1 MARARNI
8 KPGFFKNADLV
19 ELPVEARLLFI
30 GLWTLADRAGRLEDR
45 PKQIKMEL
53 FPADAVDVDACLEG
67 LQRWGFVKR
76 YDIDGRRLLQVV
88 NFERH
93 QNPHRDEKVS
103 ALPAPDGSIDE
114 APRKHG
120 ANTVQARCEDAA
132 GSMPIGLNPDSLIPD
147 SRILNPDALIT
158 EEGKA
163 APASEPTPAAAP
175 PAPTP
180 APTPRAKAP
189 ECPEDVPAQVWAD
202 WLALRKAKKAPVT
215 ATVIA
220 SARAEA
226 AKAGLTFEAFLVV
239 WCARG
244 SQGLEA
250 SWLKPHER
258 GSPQQ
263 PTETAWQRSQRER
276 VEEATGGLLST
287 RRHTKPVEFTDADCT
302 PAAVPLALG

>member
-1 MARARNI
+1 M
-8 KPGFFKNADLV
+8 KHYPHH
-19 ELPVEARLLFI
+19 I
-30 GLWTLADRAGRLEDR
+30 GDFDKATRHLSRLERSVYRDLIDLYYDTEQRLTLDMAALCRRVLARSNEEATAVQQVLNEFFTETQTGWYHDR
-45 PKQIKMEL
+45 
-53 FPADAVDVDACLEG
+53 C
-67 LQRWGFVKR
+67 
-76 YDIDGRRLLQVV
+76 
-88 NFERH
+88 
-93 QNPHRDEKVS
+93 
-103 ALPAPDGSIDE
+103 E
-114 APRKHG
+114 AEIEAYH
-120 ANTVQARCEDAA
+120 ANTSQK
-132 GSMPIGLNPDSLIPD
+132 
-147 SRILNPDALIT
+147 ALA
-158 EEGKA
+158 GKA
-163 APASEPTPAAAP
+163 SAEAKRLKKQRALNGESAAVEQPLNSVETEAQRNSTNHQPINQSTSQPKKERERSPAVSSPD
-175 PAPTP
+175 
-180 APTPRAKAP
+180 
-189 ECPEDVPAQVWAD
+189 DVATQVWAD

-220 SARAEA
+220 RARYEA